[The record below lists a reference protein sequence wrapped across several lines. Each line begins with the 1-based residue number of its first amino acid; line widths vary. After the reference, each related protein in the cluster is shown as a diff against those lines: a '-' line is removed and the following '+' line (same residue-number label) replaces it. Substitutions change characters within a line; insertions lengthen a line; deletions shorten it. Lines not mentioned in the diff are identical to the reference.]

1 MLELSLGFHMFL
13 GVSSTTEQHL
23 SLTFT
28 TTAKTEGKPYL
39 KGKKMAQDPH
49 YFPAENKDILGRIQE
64 CEM

>member
-1 MLELSLGFHMFL
+1 MLELSLGFQMFL

-39 KGKKMAQDPH
+39 KEKKIGTGPTL
-49 YFPAENKDILGRIQE
+49 FPS
-64 CEM
+64 